1 MGTCCYQPRL
11 EPSIE
16 KLSPNEVRLGLSS
29 SVISHIAKCLSFAR
43 SWSQNR
49 ECSQLRQL
57 HIKPP
62 SYLYYTRSSV
72 QHGSDVKDVWD
83 ALTMMDVSQRA
94 GRIVLL
100 YSGYEIPPGD
110 RDEEYRAGWNR
121 EHVWPRSHGN
131 LSTSR
136 PGAGTDLHNL
146 YAADISVNSNRGNKD
161 FDDLSV
167 EVTRLTA

>member
-1 MGTCCYQPRL
+1 MGTCCSQPRL
-11 EPSIE
+11 EPSFQP
-16 KLSPNEVRLGLSS
+16 KLSPGEVRPALLGPRPSP
-29 SVISHIAKCLSFAR
+29 
-43 SWSQNR
+43 
-49 ECSQLRQL
+49 LRHL

-62 SYLYYTRSSV
+62 SYLYYTRSSA

-83 ALTMMDVSQRA
+83 ALTLMDASQKA
-94 GRIVLL
+94 SGRICLL
-100 YSGYEIPPGD
+100 YSGYEISPGD
-110 RDEEYRAGWNR
+110 RDQEFQAGWNR

-131 LSTSR
+131 LSTSQ

-167 EVTRLTA
+167 EVTRLTAQVVELRILGCAS